1 MKRFDQQE
9 SCFVDGYNK
18 YYDEAT
24 RAAHSAESSRQRT
37 EFLNQSTPGAALR
50 DYALASS
57 VSAMRGEFSGNSK
70 AFIGPRRAST
80 PEQRGVSKW
89 SGSPEEAASMVRNVA
104 KLYGAA
110 TVGFMQLDP
119 ATTEKFIWSYDL
131 DRKKIN
137 FENVDVPYETETTR
151 VIPNKA
157 RSVVIF
163 TTQVSEHMNQ
173 IREPLGDVTRS
184 QAYARGFNIEVQL
197 AEFVRGLGYQG
208 MAQTSNNGLFSKNPI
223 CVMTGLG
230 EIGRFSYILF
240 PSLAPTTRHWAMI
253 TDLPLA
259 PTKPI
264 DAGLTRF
271 CHTCKKCAEHC
282 PKEALSLETDPTYEV
297 LGPWNSIG
305 GKRWQYHAP
314 ECYTQVR
321 GNQVNWNICQAVC
334 TFTKLDDSSI
344 HEVVQGVVAN
354 TSLFNGFFRTMDD
367 VFGYGEPFDPK
378 EWWETDIRSFGYS
391 NTRAGGVV

>member
-1 MKRFDQQE
+1 MPKFHSTVSRRDFMKGLGLAGAGLGAAAATAPVFQDLDEVASASDFSPKQPWWVKTVDEPTIEIDWTLMKRFDQQE

-240 PSLAPTTRHWAMI
+240 PSLAPTTRHWAMF
-253 TDLPLA
+253 LPHLQEV
-259 PTKPI
+259 
-264 DAGLTRF
+264 RR
-271 CHTCKKCAEHC
+271 
-282 PKEALSLETDPTYEV
+282 ALPQGGSQPGDGSHLRGSWALE
-297 LGPWNSIG
+297 LN
-305 GKRWQYHAP
+305 RWQALAVPCPRMLHTGSGESGELEHLP
-314 ECYTQVR
+314 SR
-321 GNQVNWNICQAVC
+321 LHFHQA
-334 TFTKLDDSSI
+334 
-344 HEVVQGVVAN
+344 G
-354 TSLFNGFFRTMDD
+354 
-367 VFGYGEPFDPK
+367 
-378 EWWETDIRSFGYS
+378 
-391 NTRAGGVV
+391 